1 MAEPTTNPQADENQY
16 AQIDAGKKVNDPG
29 EAHRKGYSA
38 DPPGTK
44 PSGPPPIPLQPDDDD
59 IAPKRG

>member
-1 MAEPTTNPQADENQY
+1 MAEPEDLEENDENQY
-16 AQIDAGKKVNDPG
+16 AQIEAAEKVNDPG

-44 PSGPPPIPLQPDDDD
+44 PSKRPTIALRPDRP
-59 IAPKRG
+59 APQRH